1 MLNPDER
8 ERVIAKREKNKTA
21 AEKCRVK
28 RKEKVQRVRSEY
40 EDCVEENEALEA
52 EVRKLREEYQIVRE
66 LFDSHKCVCTSS
78 SPKSS

>member
-1 MLNPDER
+1 MLSPDER
-8 ERVIAKREKNKTA
+8 DRVIAKREKNKAA

-66 LFDSHKCVCTSS
+66 LFDSHQCVCSS